1 MNFDRIKTLQE
12 KNNVSLLDVQAGMY
26 LEIHE
31 KIGEGDS
38 NRVWR
43 FKGLVIKVKKPQNA
57 DGSFTIRGT
66 VAGVDV
72 EKIYPLSFTKF
83 DKVTLL
89 DDYKIKRSKLYYIR
103 EKIGKDARMKSK
115 ISSDKRNTSILAK

>member
-1 MNFDRIKTLQE
+1 MNFERIKALQE
-12 KNNVSLLDVQAGMY
+12 KNNVSLLDVKPGIF

-31 KIGEGDS
+31 KLEGDN

-57 DGSFTIRGT
+57 DGSFTIRGN

-83 DKVTLL
+83 EKVTLL
-89 DDYKIKRSKLYYIR
+89 DDYKIRKSKLYYIR

>member
-1 MNFDRIKTLQE
+1 MNFERIKALQE
-12 KNNVSLLDVQAGMY
+12 KNNVSLLDVQPGMF

-31 KIGEGDS
+31 KLEGDN

-57 DGSFTIRGT
+57 DGSFTIRGN

-83 DKVTLL
+83 EKVTLL
-89 DDYKIKRSKLYYIR
+89 DDYKIRKAKLYYIR

>member
-12 KNNVSLLDVQAGMY
+12 KNNVSLLDVQPGMY

-89 DDYKIKRSKLYYIR
+89 DDYKIRKSKLYYIR
-103 EKIGKDARMKSK
+103 EKVGKDARMKSK
-115 ISSDKRNTSILAK
+115 ISSDKRNTSLLAK

>member
-1 MNFDRIKTLQE
+1 MNFERIKALQE
-12 KNNVSLLDVQAGMY
+12 KNNVSLLDVQPGMF

-31 KIGEGDS
+31 KLEGDN

-43 FKGLVIKVKKPQNA
+43 FKGLIIKVKKPQNA
-57 DGSFTIRGT
+57 DGSFTIRGN

-83 DKVTLL
+83 EKVTLL
-89 DDYKIKRSKLYYIR
+89 DDYKIRKAKLYYIR

>member
-57 DGSFTIRGT
+57 DGSFTIRGS

-89 DDYKIKRSKLYYIR
+89 DDYKIRKSKLYYIR

>member
-12 KNNVSLLDVQAGMY
+12 KNNVSLLDVQPGMY

>member
-1 MNFDRIKTLQE
+1 MNFERIKTLQE
-12 KNNVSLLDVQAGMY
+12 KNNVSLLDVKPGMF

-31 KIGEGDS
+31 KLEGEN

-57 DGSFTIRGT
+57 DGSFTIRGI
-66 VAGVDV
+66 VAGVDI

-83 DKVTLL
+83 EKVTLL

-103 EKIGKDARMKSK
+103 EKVGKDARMKSK
-115 ISSDKRNTSILAK
+115 ISSEKRNTNILSK

>member
-57 DGSFTIRGT
+57 DGSFTIRGS

>member
-1 MNFDRIKTLQE
+1 MNFERIKALQE
-12 KNNVSLLDVQAGMY
+12 KNNVSLLDVKPGMF

-31 KIGEGDS
+31 KLEGDN

-57 DGSFTIRGT
+57 DGSFTIRGN

-83 DKVTLL
+83 EKVTLL
-89 DDYKIKRSKLYYIR
+89 DDYKIRKSKLYYIR

>member
-12 KNNVSLLDVQAGMY
+12 KNNVSLLDVQPGMY

-89 DDYKIKRSKLYYIR
+89 DDYKIRKSKLYYIR

>member
-1 MNFDRIKTLQE
+1 MNFERIKALQE
-12 KNNVSLLDVQAGMY
+12 KNNVSLLDVQPGMF

-31 KIGEGDS
+31 KLEGDN

-57 DGSFTIRGT
+57 DGSFTIRGN

-83 DKVTLL
+83 EKVTLL
-89 DDYKIKRSKLYYIR
+89 DEYKIRKAKLYYIR

-115 ISSDKRNTSILAK
+115 ISSDKRNTSILAQ

>member
-1 MNFDRIKTLQE
+1 MNFERIKALQD

-31 KIGEGDS
+31 KLEGDN

-66 VAGVDV
+66 VAGVEV

-83 DKVTLL
+83 EKVILL
-89 DDYKIKRSKLYYIR
+89 DDYKIRKSKLYYIR

-115 ISSDKRNTSILAK
+115 ISADKRNTNLLAK

>member
-1 MNFDRIKTLQE
+1 MNFERIKALQD

-31 KIGEGDS
+31 KLEGDN

-83 DKVTLL
+83 EKVILL
-89 DDYKIKRSKLYYIR
+89 DDYKIRKSKLYYIR

-115 ISSDKRNTSILAK
+115 ISADKRNTNLLAK

>member
-12 KNNVSLLDVQAGMY
+12 QHNVSLLDVQPGMY